1 MIGSAVWRPAGFI
14 RVPVRPCEVERRTVA
29 SIKERMNNKHGEF
42 EQHLRDWLMAQ
53 DGQRLDPPV
62 EICPGVK
69 LVACTRNPSVVQEL
83 IRDGRF
89 GHELGRGI
97 QALIPADESTVS
109 DHEFRVLYGDG
120 YWYALYSI
128 ARGGQRQ
135 LACLAFE
142 RNGVVT
148 EDTKA
153 EMWRVLGLA
162 EKLSRELLAEHLKD
176 AEA

>member
-1 MIGSAVWRPAGFI
+1 
-14 RVPVRPCEVERRTVA
+14 
-29 SIKERMNNKHGEF
+29 MNNKHSEF
-42 EQHLRDWLMAQ
+42 EQHLRDWLMAH
-53 DGQRLDPPV
+53 DGQRLDPV

-69 LVACTRNPSVVQEL
+69 LVGCTRKPSVLHEL

-89 GHELGRGI
+89 GLELGRGI
-97 QALIPADESTVS
+97 EALIPTDESTVS
-109 DHEFRVLYGDG
+109 DHEFRLLHGNG

-128 ARGGQRQ
+128 ARKGHRQ

-176 AEA
+176 AEG

>member
-1 MIGSAVWRPAGFI
+1 
-14 RVPVRPCEVERRTVA
+14 
-29 SIKERMNNKHGEF
+29 MNNKHGEF
-42 EQHLRDWLMAQ
+42 EQDLRDWLMAH
-53 DGQRLDPPV
+53 DGQRLDPV
-62 EICPGVK
+62 EVCPGVK

-97 QALIPADESTVS
+97 EALILTDESTVS
-109 DHEFRVLYGDG
+109 DHEFRVLNGDG

-128 ARGGQRQ
+128 ARGGHRQ
-135 LACLAFE
+135 VACLAFE
-142 RNGVVT
+142 GTGVVT

-162 EKLSRELLAEHLKD
+162 EKFSRELLAEHLKD
-176 AEA
+176 AEG

>member
-1 MIGSAVWRPAGFI
+1 
-14 RVPVRPCEVERRTVA
+14 
-29 SIKERMNNKHGEF
+29 MNNKHGEF
-42 EQHLRDWLMAQ
+42 EQHLRDWLMAH
-53 DGQRLDPPV
+53 DGQRLDPI

-69 LVACTRNPSVVQEL
+69 LVTCTRNPSVVHEL

-89 GHELGRGI
+89 GHELGQGI
-97 QALIPADESTVS
+97 QALIPIDESTVS

-120 YWYALYSI
+120 NWYALYSI
-128 ARGGQRQ
+128 ARKGRRQ

-153 EMWRVLGLA
+153 EMWRILGLA
-162 EKLSRELLAEHLKD
+162 EELSRELLAEHLKG
-176 AEA
+176 AG

>member
-1 MIGSAVWRPAGFI
+1 
-14 RVPVRPCEVERRTVA
+14 
-29 SIKERMNNKHGEF
+29 MNNKGSEF
-42 EQHLRDWLMAQ
+42 EQHLRDWLMAH
-53 DGQRLDPPV
+53 DAQRLDPV

-69 LVACTRNPSVVQEL
+69 LVTCTRNPLVVHEL

-89 GHELGRGI
+89 GRELGRGI
-97 QALIPADESTVS
+97 QALIPTDEGTVS

-128 ARGGQRQ
+128 ARKGHRQ
-135 LACLAFE
+135 LACLGFE
-142 RNGVVT
+142 RNDVVT

-162 EKLSRELLAEHLKD
+162 EKLSWELLAEHLKT
-176 AEA
+176 AEG

>member
-1 MIGSAVWRPAGFI
+1 
-14 RVPVRPCEVERRTVA
+14 
-29 SIKERMNNKHGEF
+29 MNNKHSEF
-42 EQHLRDWLMAQ
+42 EQHLRDWLMAH
-53 DGQRLDPPV
+53 DGQRLDPV

-69 LVACTRNPSVVQEL
+69 LVGCTRKPSVVHEL

-89 GHELGRGI
+89 GLELGRVI
-97 QALIPADESTVS
+97 EALIPIDESTVS
-109 DHEFRVLYGDG
+109 DHEFRLLHGNG

-128 ARGGQRQ
+128 ARKGHRQ

-176 AEA
+176 AEG